1 MDEKGNSK
9 KVEGVKKEAKVE
21 AKAEAKPK
29 PTYGKV
35 ADVLVEV
42 CLKEGKIPTRK
53 ILAEKTVKIFKERY
67 NGRHKRGEVRYEK
80 VLQQIG
86 ALFKCFSNWD
96 GKGNSRKGWWEGY
109 TVDETD
115 GIVLTKKAKA

>member
-1 MDEKGNSK
+1 MDEKKGNSK
-9 KVEGVKKEAKVE
+9 KVEVKKPE
-21 AKAEAKPK
+21 AKAEAKK

-42 CLKEGKIPTRK
+42 CLKEGKIESRK

-67 NGRHKRGEVRYEK
+67 QGRHKRGEVRYEK

-96 GKGNSRKGWWEGY
+96 GKGNARKGWWEAY

-115 GIVLTKKAKA
+115 GIVPTKKA

>member
-1 MDEKGNSK
+1 MDEKKGNSEK
-9 KVEGVKKEAKVE
+9 SAE
-21 AKAEAKPK
+21 AKAKAKPEVKEKPK

-42 CLKEGKIPTRK
+42 CLKEGKIKDRK
-53 ILAEKTVKIFKERY
+53 TLAEKTVKVFKERY

-86 ALFKCFSNWD
+86 ALFKCFTNWD
-96 GKGNSRKGWWEGY
+96 GKGNARKGWWQGY

-115 GIVLTKKAKA
+115 GIVLTKVTKA